1 MKIRLFLIV
10 CIVIGALGI
19 GSTQSRKPQPP
30 VAKIVPKADT
40 LNGDIRIDDYYW
52 LHDVDRAN
60 PEVLNYLKA
69 ENAYTD
75 EIMKPTEA
83 LQETLYSE
91 MVRRIKETDESAP
104 YRDGN
109 YFYYTR
115 TEKGKQYPIY
125 CRKRENL
132 DAPETIYLDQNELSK
147 GYRFF
152 RVWAMDVSPNGSTL
166 AYSVDT
172 SGAESYVIFVKNLAS
187 EKLYAD
193 RVERTQDLVWAT
205 DNRTLFYTL
214 EDSAH
219 RPYRIYRHAV
229 GTSQSADV
237 LVYEERDPTYSVDVS
252 RSRSKKYIYLISSA
266 ANSDEWRYV
275 EADKPMTQPKV
286 IVPRRAGHEYS
297 VSDRGDYFYIRTNSS
312 APTFRLVRAPVSD
325 PSERNWTEVLPYRRE
340 ITIEGAE
347 FFQNHSV
354 VYEREKGLIRLLI
367 TDMRTGASHFVEFPD
382 PVYTAGGVNNVEF
395 RTNVFRYSYQSLTR
409 PPSVFD
415 YDMDTEEQKLIK
427 QQEVLGGYDPAQYE
441 SERIF
446 AKAPDGAEVP
456 ISLVYRRGTPIDG
469 SAPLHMTGYGAYGFP
484 SEPNFSS
491 GRLSYLDRG
500 VIFAIAHVR
509 GGGDMGREWY
519 TDGKLLHKKNTFT
532 DFLACAEH
540 LIDRKYTSIEKLT
553 ISGGSA
559 GGLLMGTVTT
569 MRPDLFKAVIASVPF
584 VDALNTMLDPSLMYT
599 TEEYLEWGN
608 PNEKEYYDYMKSY
621 DPYTNTK
628 RQSYPDILVKVGL
641 NDPRVNYWEGTKW
654 VAKLRAMNASGSTIL
669 LKVNMGA
676 GHMGASGRYERI
688 RENAFDYAYILSQY
702 GISH

>member
-1 MKIRLFLIV
+1 MNKRVSLLVGFLIGV
-10 CIVIGALGI
+10 IVVGC
-19 GSTQSRKPQPP
+19 TQQHLPQPP

-52 LHDVDRAN
+52 LRDVDRTN
-60 PEVLNYLKA
+60 PDVLNYLKA

-104 YRDGN
+104 YRDGD

-125 CRKRENL
+125 CRKHGNL

-152 RVWAMDVSPNGSTL
+152 RVWARDVNPDGSTL

-172 SGAESYVIFVKNLAS
+172 SGAENYVIYIKNLAD
-187 EKLYAD
+187 ETLYAD
-193 RVERTQDLVWAT
+193 RVEHTQDLVWAA
-205 DNRTLFYTL
+205 DNRTLLYTR

-219 RPYRIYRHAV
+219 RPYRIYRHVA
-229 GTSQSADV
+229 GTPQSTDE
-237 LVYEERDPTYSVDVS
+237 LVYEEDDPAYSVDVS
-252 RSRSKKYIYLISSA
+252 RSRSNRYIYLVSSA
-266 ANSDEWRYV
+266 ANSDEWRYIP
-275 EADKPMTQPKV
+275 ADKPMTQPTV

-297 VSDRGDYFYIRTNSS
+297 VGDWGSYFYIRTNSS
-312 APTFRLVRAPVSD
+312 APTFRIVRAPIAD
-325 PSERNWTEVLPYRRE
+325 PSEENWTEVLPYREE
-340 ITIEGAE
+340 ITIEGMD
-347 FFQNHSV
+347 FFRDHSV
-354 VYEREKGLIRLLI
+354 VSEREKGLIKFFI
-367 TDMRTGASHFVEFPD
+367 TDLRTRASHFVEFPD
-382 PVYTAGGVNNVEF
+382 PVYTAGGIDNAEY
-395 RTNVFRYSYQSLTR
+395 RTNVFRYRYQSLTR

-415 YDMDTEEQKLIK
+415 YNMDTHDQTLIK

-446 AKAPDGAEVP
+446 AKAPDGVEVP
-456 ISLVYRRGTPIDG
+456 ISLVYRRGTPKDG
-469 SAPLHMTGYGAYGFP
+469 TAPLHLTGYGAYGIS
-484 SEPNFSS
+484 SEPTFSS

-500 VIFAIAHVR
+500 VMFAIAHVR

-519 TDGKLLHKKNTFT
+519 NDGKLLHKKNTFT
-532 DFLACAEH
+532 DFIACAEH
-540 LIDRKYTSIEKLT
+540 LIDQKYTSTEKLT
-553 ISGGSA
+553 ISGASA
-559 GGLLMGTVTT
+559 GGLLMGAVTT
-569 MRPDLFKAVIASVPF
+569 MRPDLFKAVIANVPF

-608 PNEKEYYDYMKSY
+608 PNETEYYDYMKSY

-628 RQSYPDILVKVGL
+628 RQGYPNILVKVGL

-654 VAKLRAMNASGSTIL
+654 AAKLRAMNTSGSIIL

-702 GISH
+702 GILH